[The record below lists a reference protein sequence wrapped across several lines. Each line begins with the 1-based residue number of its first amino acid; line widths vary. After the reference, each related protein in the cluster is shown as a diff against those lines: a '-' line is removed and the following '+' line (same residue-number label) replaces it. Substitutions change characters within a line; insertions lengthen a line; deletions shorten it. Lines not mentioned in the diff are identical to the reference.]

1 MGAAASRRG
10 LSRDMDR
17 VSVLQRGSTGLLL
30 VVWLMSPRPGLASG
44 YALIER
50 DASGLGRAYAGQAAV
65 TGAEAIAFNPAAL
78 PERTTVSAS
87 LHGLRN
93 DIQPEDAGQP
103 ALVPTL
109 YGASQGIGVGL
120 YANFGL
126 SSDYPDDW
134 AGRYS
139 ALHSGIRTAR
149 AHVAAAHSLNSSI
162 RIGAGLFVQH
172 FEAELTQAY
181 PLGVRDG
188 RIKVEGDDVGV
199 GWSIGT
205 LLTPR
210 PDLDLG
216 VAFSSAVH
224 HELRGTADLPSV
236 STSARVKVTTPESV
250 TFGAKWRARP
260 DMAFLAGLSW
270 TRWSRLQALD
280 IRLSSGA
287 VLSEEHRWRDT
298 WRLDLGG
305 EVERGPWI
313 WRFGTAWD
321 QSPIRSAEYR
331 TPRLP
336 DSDRIWLSAGI
347 GYQAGDWSLNASYAH
362 VWFAGGRGTHPAVD
376 YTTSTDIL
384 ALGVTRTW

>member
-1 MGAAASRRG
+1 M
-10 LSRDMDR
+10 
-17 VSVLQRGSTGLLL
+17 VSVLKHGSTGFLLL
-30 VVWLMSPRPGLASG
+30 VWLACPRIAAAGG

-50 DASGLGRAYAGQAAV
+50 DAAGMGRAYAGQAAV
-65 TGAEAIAFNPAAL
+65 TGPEAIAFNPAAL
-78 PERTTVSAS
+78 PERTTASAS
-87 LHGLRN
+87 LHGLRTTFE
-93 DIQPEDAGQP
+93 PEDAGQP
-103 ALVPTL
+103 AVVPTV
-109 YGASQGIGVGL
+109 YGASRGIGVGL

-126 SSDYPDDW
+126 STDYPDDW
-134 AGRYS
+134 TGRYS
-139 ALHSGIRTAR
+139 ALYSGIRTAR

-181 PLGVRDG
+181 PLGMRDG
-188 RIKVEGDDVGV
+188 RVKVEGDDIGV

-210 PDLDLG
+210 PNLDLG
-216 VAFSSAVH
+216 VAFSSVVH
-224 HELRGTADLPSV
+224 HELRGTANLPNG
-236 STSARVKVTTPESV
+236 STSARVKVATPESV
-250 TFGAKWRARP
+250 TLGAKWRARP
-260 DMAFLAGLSW
+260 DLALLAGLSW
-270 TRWSRLQALD
+270 TRWSRLQSLD
-280 IRLSSGA
+280 IHLGTGGS
-287 VLSEEHRWRDT
+287 LFEEHAWRDT

-305 EVERGPWI
+305 EIERGPWT
-313 WRFGTAWD
+313 WRLGTAWD